1 MKHKLSRRLVLA
13 GGGALISLPMLEGFG
28 FRRFQRATAQSTP
41 PFRYAIFMR
50 QANGVQQGVVDDEPE
65 RFWPS
70 QVGPLTQQSLAADLA
85 ADRTVG
91 TFSDYA
97 SRLLVVSG
105 CRYNPFLSAACGH
118 SEGGLLCLTASRPDG
133 PNVQNALAMG
143 ESIDNRI
150 VRDLGAMGTEPLTL
164 YVGQKSGYLDD
175 VLSYRGPRDRRTG
188 EGNPFNAYRRLFG
201 MPVTDPNV
209 EAMNRLA
216 LARRSVN
223 DLVREQITALRNR
236 TDLSMDDQSRL
247 KLHFDAIRDLEV
259 SMATCELPMERY
271 NEIAAV
277 DASTVDNDN
286 MIETISHMQMDIIAL
301 AMSCGV
307 VPAATL
313 QIGNGNDQT
322 QYVIDGVTQE
332 RFHHISHRING
343 DGDVGDPIPDA
354 VDKHHRIDLKFAGL
368 FKYLL
373 DQLSSYTTPNGNLLD
388 QGVAIWT
395 NDLANGPPHG
405 NRNLPYVCAGSAGGY
420 LRTGQYIDVRT
431 GTGYDDFT
439 THNKFLNTIGAA
451 VGVTNASGAP
461 LDDFGDSALEKGLV
475 TAMLA

>member
-1 MKHKLSRRLVLA
+1 MNHKFSRRLVLA
-13 GGGALISLPMLEGFG
+13 GAGALISLPMLEGFG
-28 FRRFQRATAQSTP
+28 FRRNRGAAQSTP
-41 PFRYAIFMR
+41 PFRYAVFVR
-50 QANGVQQGVVDDEPE
+50 QANGVQQGQVDSEPD

-70 QVGPLTQQSLAADLA
+70 QLGPITRASLTADLA

-97 SRLLVVSG
+97 DKLLVVRG
-105 CRYNPFLSAACGH
+105 CRYDFSTSGCGH
-118 SEGGLLCLTASRPDG
+118 ADGGLQCLTAARPDG
-133 PNVQNALAMG
+133 PNSNRALAMG

-150 VRDLGAMGTEPLTL
+150 VRELGMSGTEPLTL
-164 YVGQKSGYLDD
+164 YAGQKNGYLDD
-175 VLSYRGPRDRRTG
+175 VLSYRGPADRRAG

-201 MPVTDPNV
+201 SPITDPNV

-216 LARRSVN
+216 LSRRSVN
-223 DLVREQITALRNR
+223 DLVRDQITALRNR
-236 TDLSMDDQSRL
+236 TDLSMDDQARL

-259 SMATCELPMERY
+259 SMANCELPMERY

-277 DASTVDNDN
+277 DASTVDDNN
-286 MIETISHMQMDIIAL
+286 MIETISQMQMDIIAL

-322 QYVIDGVTQE
+322 QFVIDGVVQE

-343 DGDVGDPIPDA
+343 DGDVGDPIPNA

-388 QGVAIWT
+388 QGVAVWT

-405 NRNLPYVCAGSAGGY
+405 SRNLPYVCAGSAGGY
-420 LRTGQYIDVRT
+420 LRTGQYVNAGT
-431 GTGYDDFT
+431 GTGYNDYVT
-439 THNKFLNTIGAA
+439 NNKFLNTIGAA
-451 VGVTNASGAP
+451 VGCTNASGAP
-461 LDDFGDSALEKGLV
+461 LDDFGDPALQGGLV
-475 TAMLA
+475 TGMLA